1 MEDGYCKL
9 FKNNQGLRGASII
22 SPGKRE
28 LLISK
33 NESSGNKGYGDEH
46 RNVNFEEGKF
56 PSLEIWEDKVHIG
69 PVESRAF
76 KSNPY
81 FTKVYLNQ

>member
-1 MEDGYCKL
+1 MYTNGLKKRGRISRNFTVHEISVFEIEMEDGYCKL

-33 NESSGNKGYGDEH
+33 NESSGNKGYGGEH

-56 PSLEIWEDKVHIG
+56 PSLEI
-69 PVESRAF
+69 
-76 KSNPY
+76 
-81 FTKVYLNQ
+81 